1 VNSISALIITF
12 NEEENIGKCISS
24 LNWCDEIIVFDS
36 YSTDDTIKIAESLG
50 AKIFQNKFLDFG
62 TQRELARS
70 TIQWKSDWVISVD
83 ADEQVDEELSKEI
96 KCIVN
101 KKDNNHVAYKVRR
114 KDYFL
119 GKWIKRASL
128 YPSWHIRLFKHEYA
142 KYEVRSVHE
151 YPIIDGSIGLLA
163 GHLIHNNFSKG
174 IMHWWQRH
182 LSYANLEANEYI
194 KNKLYS
200 DFRYSSLLTNDPVQR
215 RRSLKVLSY
224 RLPFRPLLRY
234 LYMMIIRGAI
244 IDGPVSWSYCQMI
257 SQYQRITDQLIRE
270 KLENRPKT

>member
-1 VNSISALIITF
+1 MNSISALIITF

-119 GKWIKRASL
+119 GNGLSEHHYIHLGTFDYLNTSTLNMKFAP
-128 YPSWHIRLFKHEYA
+128 YMNIRL
-142 KYEVRSVHE
+142 
-151 YPIIDGSIGLLA
+151 L
-163 GHLIHNNFSKG
+163 
-174 IMHWWQRH
+174 M
-182 LSYANLEANEYI
+182 
-194 KNKLYS
+194 
-200 DFRYSSLLTNDPVQR
+200 
-215 RRSLKVLSY
+215 
-224 RLPFRPLLRY
+224 
-234 LYMMIIRGAI
+234 
-244 IDGPVSWSYCQMI
+244 
-257 SQYQRITDQLIRE
+257 DQLVCLQDI
-270 KLENRPKT
+270 